1 MEEVRRPDP
10 QSQGPWEFSVTF
22 SPTSQS
28 VYFTCLFNIYMNQGN
43 IISQKQKTWLPLFK
57 HLDKEGRKPS
67 SGFGWLKK
75 KEYAVIT
82 LLSVAQNQADWRNWM
97 RLPSGSH
104 LGTSLEEVMA
114 PAQIQADKSPARAGN
129 KAVLWFFLE
138 YEVPGNLKTF

>member
-10 QSQGPWEFSVTF
+10 QSQGPWEFSFTF

-57 HLDKEGRKPS
+57 HLDKEGRNPS

-75 KEYAVIT
+75 KNMQLLPCCQWFKTRLIGGTECDCHLAV
-82 LLSVAQNQADWRNWM
+82 VWE
-97 RLPSGSH
+97 P
-104 LGTSLEEVMA
+104 
-114 PAQIQADKSPARAGN
+114 P
-129 KAVLWFFLE
+129 
-138 YEVPGNLKTF
+138 